1 MHLIKNVRALFILKT
16 HHEGNMWWIQ
26 AGCTSKVCIRSWTL
40 SLHIL
45 MQKAGSLT
53 CCSEH
58 LTACSGCET
67 GGEMPS
73 WGALAGRISL
83 GVVML
88 VMQCCTGVQLWLLL
102 CSLPAVRGT
111 QGYVALSWVIYS
123 LSSKCVLGVG
133 GSCNE
138 IKCSAQ
144 ETCSGTEN

>member
-1 MHLIKNVRALFILKT
+1 MFRHCLSWRLIMKGICGGYR
-16 HHEGNMWWIQ
+16 Q
-26 AGCTSKVCIRSWTL
+26 AEPARFASGPGRFPCTSSCKKLGAWLFAQSI
-40 SLHIL
+40 SLHV
-45 MQKAGSLT
+45 QAVTTS
-53 CCSEH
+53 
-58 LTACSGCET
+58 ET

-73 WGALAGRISL
+73 WGALAGRTSL

-88 VMQCCTGVQLWLLL
+88 VMQCCTGDQLWLLL

-138 IKCSAQ
+138 IKCPAQ